1 MKIKRSRT
9 VVILSLEEVAK
20 IVQLS
25 PSTIRKLEKE
35 GSRSAGRQWVD
46 PGGRSSGYI
55 TGCIV
60 GASDRNETDALVRPC
75 YKGLQ
80 ERLSLTSSTKNDDTL
95 RHQQNGKGDKR
106 MPRASDD
113 KDRLIARSLAIII
126 VLLKRLEDGDVS
138 EPNDAENAML
148 DEWKEMMDTW
158 KASYTTKEAV

>member
-1 MKIKRSRT
+1 
-9 VVILSLEEVAK
+9 
-20 IVQLS
+20 
-25 PSTIRKLEKE
+25 
-35 GSRSAGRQWVD
+35 
-46 PGGRSSGYI
+46 
-55 TGCIV
+55 
-60 GASDRNETDALVRPC
+60 
-75 YKGLQ
+75 
-80 ERLSLTSSTKNDDTL
+80 
-95 RHQQNGKGDKR
+95 